1 MTVKS
6 SVAHSLQNRTI
17 HRAVLSNGMVVLAVE
32 NPAADIVAARILVR
46 CGSRCEAPYQSGI
59 SHLLSAVLTKG
70 TDRLS
75 SQEIAERVESV
86 GASLGADSASDYCL
100 MSLKTVAADFPEMLH
115 LASEMLRS
123 PAFPEAEVELERRLA
138 LHSIRAMQEQPFTV
152 AYQQLRQILYAD
164 HPYALSGLGT
174 EDTVSKLTHDDL
186 FNYHHTHFR
195 PDNMV
200 ISIAGRMIP
209 DEAIALIDEVFGNWT
224 PPADWADMPQVN
236 QKTVSSDRLPVESRP
251 ERAVILQDTQQA
263 IVMAG
268 YLAASVHGDDYTVL
282 KLLSTY
288 LGNGLSSRL
297 FIELREKRGL
307 AYDVSALYSTR
318 FDTSHFVTYMGT
330 APSNASI
337 ALDGLN
343 HEVRRLCTTPLSSD
357 ELQASKNKLLG
368 QYALGKQTNAQLA
381 QLYGWYEILNLGIE
395 FDQTFQHQVASI
407 SADQAQDVA
416 CCYFMKEP
424 YVSLVGP
431 ADAVSHLATPAISQ

>member
-6 SVAHSLQNRTI
+6 SVAHSLQNRII
-17 HRAVLSNGMVVLAVE
+17 HRAVLSNGIVVLAVE
-32 NPAADIVAARILVR
+32 NPAADIVAARLLVR
-46 CGSRCEAPYQSGI
+46 CGSRCEAPHQSGI

-86 GASLGADSASDYCL
+86 GASMGADSASDYCL

-115 LASEMLRS
+115 LASELLRS

-138 LHSIRAMQEQPFTV
+138 LHSIRAMQEQPFTI
-152 AYQQLRQILYAD
+152 AYQQLRQILYGD

-174 EDTVSKLTHDDL
+174 EDTVSELTRDDL
-186 FNYHHTHFR
+186 FEYHRTHFR
-195 PDNMV
+195 PDNIV
-200 ISIAGRMIP
+200 ISIAGRIIT
-209 DEAIALIDEVFGNWT
+209 DEAIALVDKIFGDWT
-224 PPADWADMPQVN
+224 PTDDRIDTPLVDQEN
-236 QKTVSSDRLPVESRP
+236 VSIARIPVVSRP

-268 YLAASVHGDDYTVL
+268 YLAASVHDDDYRVL

-297 FIELREKRGL
+297 FVELREKRGL

-318 FDTSHFVTYMGT
+318 LDTSHFVTYMGT
-330 APSNASI
+330 APSNAAI

-343 HEVRRLCTTPLSSD
+343 HEVKRLCTTPLSPD

-395 FDQTFQHQVASI
+395 FDQTFQHQIASI
-407 SADQAQDVA
+407 SADEAQDTA
-416 CCYFMKEP
+416 SRYFTKEP